1 MEFSDDPAIQ
11 FQYMQKFKKETQT
24 NAVHICSEEC
34 YSQSQ
39 IVGILQN
46 SLTSKWT
53 NKILYRHTVWHSTAQ
68 PYEGI
73 KY

>member
-34 YSQSQ
+34 YSQEPN
-39 IVGILQN
+39 GWN
-46 SLTSKWT
+46 TPKFT
-53 NKILYRHTVWHSTAQ
+53 N
-68 PYEGI
+68 
-73 KY
+73 